1 MRLKSYAFGRFLQPA
16 MNGHILYKK
25 DKMYNL

>member
-16 MNGHILYKK
+16 MNGHILYK
-25 DKMYNL
+25 DYKMYNL